1 MRSYDLTPLFRST
14 IGFDRWSGL
23 FDAAFRADASAQAG
37 YPPYNIE
44 KTSADAYRIT
54 MAVAGFAETDLDVTQ
69 QENLL
74 VVTGKRAEAREDGAS
89 YLYRG
94 IANRAFERR
103 FNLADHVSVSG
114 AAIANGI
121 LEIDLVREVPEA
133 KRPRKIAIEAGA
145 GAPVIADKAIEDKK
159 AA

>member
-14 IGFDRWSGL
+14 IGFDRWSDL
-23 FDAAFRADASAQAG
+23 FDAAFRAETNTQAAF
-37 YPPYNIE
+37 PPYNIE
-44 KTSADAYRIT
+44 KTSEDAYRIT
-54 MAVAGFAETDLDVTQ
+54 MAVAGFGEAELDVTQ

-74 VVTGKRAEAREDGAS
+74 VVKGKRAEAREEGAA

-103 FNLADHVSVSG
+103 FSLADHVSVSS

-133 KRPRKIAIEAGA
+133 KRPRKIAIEAASGA
-145 GAPVIADKAIEDKK
+145 AAIEDKK

>member
-14 IGFDRWSGL
+14 IGFDRWTEL
-23 FDAAFRADASAQAG
+23 FDTAFRAEAG
-37 YPPYNIE
+37 AGAAYPPYNIE
-44 KTSADAYRIT
+44 KTGEDAYRIT
-54 MAVAGFAETDLDVTQ
+54 MAVAGFGEADLDVTQ

-74 VVTGKRAEAREDGAS
+74 VVKGKRGEARGEEAA

-103 FNLADHVSVSG
+103 FSLADHVSVSS

-121 LEIDLVREVPEA
+121 LEIDLLREVPEA
-133 KRPRKIAIEAGA
+133 KRPRKIAIEAAGGGA
-145 GAPVIADKAIEDKK
+145 AIEDRK